1 MERKRL
7 SNKMNKSKDNL
18 EKAINYIAK
27 LLSSKKEKLMVILR
41 KVKEVQSSDFTLY
54 KNFSMIISPIRICLN
69 LVSLK
74 IREEI

>member
-27 LLSSKKEKLMVILR
+27 LSSSKKEKLMVILR

>member
-1 MERKRL
+1 
-7 SNKMNKSKDNL
+7 MNKSKDNL